1 MMIPVVK
8 VAMPP
13 KDQLLGQLEEVL
25 YSGMIAEGE
34 KVYEFEKI
42 PKKFKLQNCLALNSG
57 TACLHAALTSSGVKS
72 GDEVISTPMTAEPTN
87 TSILYTGAK
96 VVWSDVDPKT
106 GNMCPDSVEKLIS
119 KRTKAILC
127 VHYAGYPAD
136 IVKLREIADKHNIV
150 LIEDCAHALGAETN
164 ESPIGSFG
172 DFSIFSFQAIKHMT
186 TIEGGII
193 SIKDDSKIEEIK
205 EFRWFGMQKNK
216 PRQEVDIKRLGY
228 KYNMNNVTA
237 TIGLIQLDNID
248 KLISKHVSN
257 SNYFNSQFLKHNIPH
272 ASILPGSSPS
282 YWLYSLLSEKHEQIM
297 NALAKNNIFSSK
309 LHKPNSNHTIFKSS
323 KRNLAG
329 LNTFYERLL
338 HIPCGW
344 WVNNHQRKLIAE
356 TVIEAH
362 NNASND

>member
-1 MMIPVVK
+1 M
-8 VAMPP
+8 
-13 KDQLLGQLEEVL
+13 
-25 YSGMIAEGE
+25 
-34 KVYEFEKI
+34 
-42 PKKFKLQNCLALNSG
+42 
-57 TACLHAALTSSGVKS
+57 
-72 GDEVISTPMTAEPTN
+72 
-87 TSILYTGAK
+87 
-96 VVWSDVDPKT
+96 VW
-106 GNMCPDSVEKLIS
+106 N
-119 KRTKAILC
+119 A
-127 VHYAGYPAD
+127 
-136 IVKLREIADKHNIV
+136 
-150 LIEDCAHALGAETN
+150 
-164 ESPIGSFG
+164 
-172 DFSIFSFQAIKHMT
+172 
-186 TIEGGII
+186 
-193 SIKDDSKIEEIK
+193 
-205 EFRWFGMQKNK
+205 KNK